1 MGLRLLGL
9 GSMAWCSGS
18 SVFVP
23 LFLLALFWIVRFLQ
37 ELLIIRVPVRVA
49 FRVTRKVMITVAV
62 GG

>member
-1 MGLRLLGL
+1 
-9 GSMAWCSGS
+9 MAWCSGS

>member
-1 MGLRLLGL
+1 M
-9 GSMAWCSGS
+9 
-18 SVFVP
+18 P